1 MEACIH
7 SLRQEAHFQIAD
19 PILEASIDSRLTL
32 SPERQRLQREVEEL
46 TKRITP
52 FISTTADEL
61 EAISPPSTSASA
73 RGGSPIDPL
82 LISLA
87 AQLNSGPPLSPS
99 LPASPPSFAV
109 AIEAPQFLPKG
120 GHFTGTTMVNIFA
133 DTPG

>member
-7 SLRQEAHFQIAD
+7 A
-19 PILEASIDSRLTL
+19 RLTL
-32 SPERQRLQREVEEL
+32 SPERPRLQREVEEL

-52 FISTTADEL
+52 YISTTADEL
-61 EAISPPSTSASA
+61 GVISPAGTATNA
-73 RGGSPIDPL
+73 GENSPVDPL
-82 LISLA
+82 LVSLA
-87 AQLNSGPPLSPS
+87 AQFDSSPPLPPS